1 MPPGSHEAT
10 ISGVIWASNG
20 RFTRDQVGSQRTLS
34 DNKKTLQ
41 PSGLVKSLG
50 ARDENRVA
58 DGVADGMP
66 LQTTH
71 GTTQV
76 DLQHNFAMTTVS
88 ASGASLG

>member
-58 DGVADGMP
+58 DGVADGSAVLP
-66 LQTTH
+66 QRGATGRDSGH
-71 GTTQV
+71 GKIV
-76 DLQHNFAMTTVS
+76 L
-88 ASGASLG
+88 